1 MESEYESESESDSET
16 EDVPRLA
23 PHDKNFTHLFRWL
36 LIFLL
41 SWQIAH
47 CISAVAMN
55 ELLTSI
61 ATAFS
66 VAKTLVSSPAAIGL
80 SAFPVSLFVAYRYL
94 GIERDTFVK
103 YALCPKCLSLYDYD
117 HMLKANPDGSVRVK
131 RCTYVE
137 FPDHPQRNRRLSCSS
152 PLVRVVHH
160 SNGTKRLYALHCYV
174 RKSLKDALQRIL
186 LRKNIHLQ
194 LESWRKRNMPVGFY
208 GDVYDGRVWKHFVD
222 ELLHKKRTLAL
233 MLNFDFF
240 QPFKHC
246 TDSIGAI
253 YLVLVNLP
261 RKERY
266 KRENVILAGLI
277 PSLESEP
284 NTLNTFLSP
293 LISELQDL
301 WKGIRMYTSES
312 PSFKVLVRGAL
323 ICAACDIPAARKV
336 CGFKGHNANHGCS
349 RCFIFFPGPITK
361 KDYSGFDR
369 ENWPPRDID
378 KHRTISKKIKHAKTL
393 QARNDLEVANGMY
406 YSIMSELE
414 YFNPIL
420 HTIIDPMHN
429 LFLGTAKK
437 IFKKIWIPR
446 GLLKEKELK
455 EIQARVDCVAVP
467 STIGRI
473 PRKIA
478 SAFGGFTAEQWLNWT
493 LVYSLYALRGLIGK
507 EHYECWRSFVLAC
520 RLLTLPVLSDID
532 IKKADLLLLNFC
544 RKVEILYGKQEI
556 TPNMHLHGHLS
567 ECIHDYGPMF
577 GFWLFSFERYNGMLG
592 KFPNN
597 QKHIEV
603 QLMRRFETE
612 MQLHTLSLPQMFQD
626 QFFHLL
632 ESVTGGVHDK
642 DKCLDEPQI
651 KFGLYCLSNSDFRD
665 DSTHLLLKESV
676 WRVSNRW
683 KMKLLSS
690 SELICFSRVLHHLF
704 KDQDFIPQIDHL
716 PKQIRC
722 YQRIEFGSEVY
733 SVHND
738 SRYGRHSNIL
748 ARWAGDAGDI
758 ETKSDLR
765 PGTIRQIFVYKFR
778 TDKGETYSIPFAQVA
793 WYRYH
798 PNKALYGNG
807 LDLWHRD
814 SHEAY
819 GSSSYIPIACI
830 NSKFAPAYGSIRTDG
845 GCHPNFESVMFVC
858 PLRSKH
864 FV

>member
-1 MESEYESESESDSET
+1 MESEYESESESEEVSS
-16 EDVPRLA
+16 PI
-23 PHDKNFTHLFRWL
+23 PHDKNLFNFVDVFRWL

-41 SWQIAH
+41 TWQIAH
-47 CISAVAMN
+47 CISAAAMN
-55 ELLTSI
+55 ELLASI

-66 VAKTLVSSPAAIGL
+66 VTKTLVSSSAAMGL
-80 SAFPVSLFVAYRYL
+80 SAFPVSLYVAYRYL
-94 GIERDTFVK
+94 RVETDTFVK
-103 YALCPKCLSLYDYD
+103 YVLCPKCLSLYDYD
-117 HMLKANPDGSVRVK
+117 HMLKA
-131 RCTYVE
+131 YIE
-137 FPDHPQRNRRLSCSS
+137 FPDHRQRNRRLPCST
-152 PLVRVVHH
+152 PLVRQIHL

-174 RKSLKDALQRIL
+174 QKSLKDALQRIL

-194 LESWRKRNMPVGFY
+194 LESWRNRYMPEGYY
-208 GDVYDGRVWKHFVD
+208 GDVYDGRVWKSFMD
-222 ELLHKKRTLAL
+222 KLLHKKRTLAL

-246 TDSIGAI
+246 SDSIGAI
-253 YLVLVNLP
+253 YLVIVNLP

-277 PSLESEP
+277 PPLESEP
-284 NTLNTFLSP
+284 STLNTFLSP

-301 WKGIRMYTSES
+301 WKGIRMCTSES

-336 CGFKGHNANHGCS
+336 CGFKGHNGNHGCS
-349 RCFIFFPGPITK
+349 KCFKFFPGPVTK

-369 ENWPPRDID
+369 QNWPPRDIQS
-378 KHRTISKKIKHAKTL
+378 HRANSKKIKNAKTA
-393 QARNDLEVANGMY
+393 QARNTLEVEHGMY

-414 YFNPIL
+414 YFDPIL
-420 HTIIDPMHN
+420 HTVIDPMHN

-455 EIQARVDCVAVP
+455 EIQARVDSVAVP

-493 LVYSLYALRGLIGK
+493 LVYSLYALRGLIGT

-544 RKVEILYGKQEI
+544 RKVEILYGKQEV
-556 TPNMHLHGHLS
+556 TPNMHLHCHLT
-567 ECIHDYGPMF
+567 ECVKEYGPTF

-612 MQLHTLSLPQMFQD
+612 LQLHTLPLPQMFHD
-626 QFFHLL
+626 KFFHLL
-632 ESVTGGVHDK
+632 EGVTGEVHNNNNHL
-642 DKCLDEPQI
+642 LDEPQT

-665 DSTHLLLKESV
+665 DNAILLLKESIWKV
-676 WRVSNRW
+676 PSRW
-683 KMKLLSS
+683 KMKLLSA
-690 SELICFSRVLHHLF
+690 SELVCLSRILHHVF
-704 KDQDFIPQIDHL
+704 KDQNFIPQVDHL
-716 PKQIRC
+716 PKLIRC

-748 ARWAGDAGDI
+748 AHWAGDAGDI
-758 ETKSDLR
+758 DTNNDLR
-765 PGTIRQIFVYKFR
+765 PGRIRQIFVYKFS
-778 TDKGETYSIPFAQVA
+778 TEKGETYSIPFTRAE
-793 WYRYH
+793 WYRSH
-798 PNKALYGNG
+798 PNKTLYGNG
-807 LDLWHRD
+807 LDLWYRD
-814 SHEAY
+814 SYEQF
-819 GSSSYIPIACI
+819 GSCSYIPIACI
-830 NSKFAPAYGSIRTDG
+830 NSKFAPAYSSISVEEDASHSHTT
-845 GCHPNFESVMFVC
+845 FQSVMFVC